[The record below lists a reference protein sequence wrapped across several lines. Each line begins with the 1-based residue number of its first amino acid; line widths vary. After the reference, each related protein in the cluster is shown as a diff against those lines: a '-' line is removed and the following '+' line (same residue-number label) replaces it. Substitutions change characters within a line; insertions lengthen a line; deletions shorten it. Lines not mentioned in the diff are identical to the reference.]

1 MRSRFPGVMA
11 GRVADRHVRDRKGAL
26 LAPKRIEFVDALPLT
41 ALGKIDKKAIRA
53 GYWAGRERGV
63 R

>member
-1 MRSRFPGVMA
+1 MA

-63 R
+63 C